1 MADSS
6 GLNLSFSRIYTPAY
20 PESNQTPLG
29 TFAASAFESLSGT
42 AVLEY
47 GPTEILPSVGA
58 ISKYSARRCRPR
70 RHISR
75 AHPREPW
82 GSRPTKATSPRETDS
97 PQEGRVRSESF
108 SESENSLLA
117 GNIQGIS
124 SIRRLSRTPIADKKQ
139 LSQPLTNQFPTHL
152 NRELFWPLQG
162 IKSDYL
168 GTFRADQGIPLPP
181 AHFAVG

>member
-1 MADSS
+1 ALHRTKMADSS
-6 GLNLSFSRIYTPAY
+6 GLNLSSSRIHTPAY

-97 PQEGRVRSESF
+97 PLEGSGFEPSVPPPR
-108 SESENSLLA
+108 L
-117 GNIQGIS
+117 S
-124 SIRRLSRTPIADKKQ
+124 SIRAVRAEIIGRSTDVYWPFARRLPGGDLRSLQVQ
-139 LSQPLTNQFPTHL
+139 L
-152 NRELFWPLQG
+152 
-162 IKSDYL
+162 
-168 GTFRADQGIPLPP
+168 
-181 AHFAVG
+181 